1 MKPFAALLLLFALLG
16 RPLAQSAQLFTVSES
31 GPRSARINMVF
42 LSEGYTAADL
52 PKFAGHVQSVVNFLF
67 AREPWKPYRAY
78 CNVYRIEIASNQSG
92 CDNGDASGPGG
103 LRDTYFGTGFNNPG
117 VVQLLTLSG
126 QGSSRAFSLLNQW
139 VPEYDVPIVL
149 VNDTKYGGSGGP
161 LAVASVNV
169 SSAAIVEHELGHSFA
184 GLADE
189 YDLQFAGFNPSEM
202 PNTTAQTDRNLIR
215 WKHWI
220 EAATPIPTPE
230 LAANDAV
237 VGLFE
242 GSMYRTNG
250 WFRPHNNSL
259 MRNLNRPV
267 GAVNRE
273 QFILNFYRRVS
284 VVDGFAPATNSR
296 PVTGPEALSFSVEPK
311 NPETAQGV
319 GIEWLVDGVVQAGVS
334 GTNWTVPAAQLG
346 NGDHTVTARV
356 RDLTTFVR
364 ADPAKLLEDS
374 VTWSLSVSG
383 QAPDSL
389 AVWRAAYG
397 PDEATPAGD
406 GVPNLLKYAL
416 GLNPLVTAGRTSLPT
431 FEWSGDF
438 AALRVPRAGRRED
451 VEYVVQFSS
460 DLVTWDSGA
469 PGSVTV
475 EDSPALLLVR
485 DAASAVAGGQRFLR
499 LLVRPRAE

>member
-1 MKPFAALLLLFALLG
+1 MRPILFALLLLNWAAHL
-16 RPLAQSAQLFTVSES
+16 LAQSPQLFTVSEN
-31 GPRSARINMVF
+31 GARSARLNVVF

-67 AREPWKPYRAY
+67 AREPWLPYRSY

-103 LRDTYFGTGFNNPG
+103 LRDTYFSTGFNNPG

-126 QGSSRAFSLLNQW
+126 PGSSRAFTLLNQL

-161 LAVASVNV
+161 IAVASVNV

-189 YDLQFAGFNPSEM
+189 YDLQFAGFNPTEM

-220 EAATPIPTPE
+220 AAATPIPTPE
-230 LAANDAV
+230 VAANDAV

-250 WFRPHNNSL
+250 WYRPHNNSL

-273 QFILNFYRRVS
+273 QFILNYYKRIS
-284 VVDGFAPATNSR
+284 VVDGYAPATNSR
-296 PVTGPEALSFSVEPK
+296 PVTGPEQLMFAVSPK
-311 NPETAQGV
+311 QPATTE
-319 GIEWLVDGVVQAGVS
+319 GIAVDWLVDGVIQEGVA
-334 GTNWTVPAAQLG
+334 GTNWTVSSAVLG
-346 NGDHTVTARV
+346 NGAHTVTARV
-356 RDLTTFVR
+356 RDLTAYVR
-364 ADPAKLLEDS
+364 ADPTKLLEDS

-383 QAPDSL
+383 QVPDSL
-389 AVWRAAYG
+389 AAWREAYG
-397 PDEATPAGD
+397 PDDAAPAGD
-406 GVPNLLKYAL
+406 GVANLLKYAL
-416 GLNPLVTAGRTSLPT
+416 GLDPAVAATREELPM
-431 FEWSGDF
+431 FEWQGEF
-438 AALRVPRAGRRED
+438 AALRVTRLTQRAD
-451 VEYVVQFSS
+451 VEYLVQFSS
-460 DLVTWDSGA
+460 DLMTWTSGA
-469 PGSVTV
+469 PDSVTV
-475 EDSPALLLVR
+475 EDSPTVLLVR
-485 DAASAVAGGQRFLR
+485 EATSSGAAGHRFLR
-499 LLVRPRAE
+499 LQVRPLAN

>member
-1 MKPFAALLLLFALLG
+1 MRPFLFALLLLNWAAYL
-16 RPLAQSAQLFTVSES
+16 RAQSPQLFTVRET
-31 GPRSARINMVF
+31 GTRSARINVVF
-42 LSEGYTAADL
+42 LSEGYTAAEL
-52 PKFAGHVQSVVNFLF
+52 PKFAGHVQAVVNFLF
-67 AREPWKPYRAY
+67 AREPWLPYRSY

-103 LRDTYFGTGFNNPG
+103 LRDTYFSTGFNNPG

-126 QGSSRAFSLLNQW
+126 SGSSRAFTLLNQL

-189 YDLQFAGFNPSEM
+189 YDLQFAGFNPTEM

-220 EAATPIPTPE
+220 AAATPVPTPE
-230 LAANDAV
+230 TAANDTV

-250 WFRPHNNSL
+250 WYRPHNNSL

-273 QFILNFYRRVS
+273 QFILNFYKRIS
-284 VVDGFAPATNSR
+284 VVDGYAPATNSR

-311 NPETAQGV
+311 NPATAEGV

-334 GTNWTVPAAQLG
+334 GTNWTVNAAQLG
-346 NGDHTVTARV
+346 NGDHTVTARS
-356 RDLTTFVR
+356 RDLTAFVR
-364 ADPAKLLEDS
+364 ADPTRLLEDS

-389 AVWRAAYG
+389 AAWRAAYG
-397 PDEATPAGD
+397 PDDAAPAGD

-416 GLNPLVTAGRTSLPT
+416 GLDPTVTAVRAVLPA
-431 FEWSGDF
+431 FEWNGDF
-438 AALRVPRAGRRED
+438 AALRVIRQSRRED
-451 VEYVVQFSS
+451 VEYEVQFSS
-460 DLVTWDSGA
+460 DLVTWTAGTPD
-469 PGSVTV
+469 SVTV
-475 EDSPALLLVR
+475 EDSPTRLLVR
-485 DAASAVAGGQRFLR
+485 ETASLGESGQRFLR
-499 LLVRPRAE
+499 LQVRPRAQ

>member
-1 MKPFAALLLLFALLG
+1 MKFLGALLLLFTLLD
-16 RPLAQSAQLFTVSES
+16 RILAQSAQMLTVSES
-31 GPRSARINMVF
+31 GSRSMRINVVF
-42 LSEGYTAADL
+42 LSEGYTETDL
-52 PKFAGHVQSVVNFLF
+52 PKFAGHVQSVVNLLF
-67 AREPWKPYRAY
+67 AREPWKSYVTY

-103 LRDTYFGTGFNNPG
+103 LRDTYFGTGFNNSG
-117 VVQLLTLSG
+117 VAQLLTLSG

-149 VNDTKYGGSGGP
+149 VNDTKYGGSGGQI
-161 LAVASVNV
+161 AVASVNG

-189 YDLQFAGFNPSEM
+189 YDLQFAGFNPTEM
-202 PNTTAQTDRNLIR
+202 PNTTAQTNRNLIR

-220 EAATPIPTPE
+220 DAATPIPTPE

-250 WFRPHNNSL
+250 WYRPHNNSL
-259 MRNLNRPV
+259 MRNLNRPI

-273 QFILNFYRRVS
+273 QFILNFYKRVS

-296 PVTGPEALSFSVEPK
+296 PVTGPEALSFSVERKSPVT
-311 NPETAQGV
+311 EQGV

-334 GTNWTVPAAQLG
+334 GTNWTVKAAQLG
-346 NGDHTVTARV
+346 DGDHSVTARV
-356 RDLTTFVR
+356 RDLTAFVR
-364 ADPAKLLEDS
+364 ADPTKLLEDS

-383 QAPDSL
+383 QTPDSL
-389 AVWRAAYG
+389 VAWRAAYG
-397 PDEATPAGD
+397 PDGATPADD

-416 GLNPLVTAGRTSLPT
+416 GLDPLVTAGRASLPA
-431 FEWSGDF
+431 FEWNGDF

-451 VEYVVQFSS
+451 VEYVVEFSS
-460 DLVTWDSGA
+460 DLVTWNSGA
-469 PGSVTV
+469 PVSVTV
-475 EDSPALLLVR
+475 EDSPAVLLVR
-485 DAASAVAGGQRFLR
+485 DATAVGADGQRFLR
-499 LLVRPRAE
+499 LLVRPLAN